1 MNQVTVEQPLKL
13 ESRIRRSQG
22 RLPRICAIST
32 RVASDELAE
41 LERAAKREGKAIGEW
56 SRDQLLAAARRPK
69 DDILLTELIGLRMF
83 LVNLLRP
90 IALGEDYTDEQFR
103 ALLDHVRAEKRS
115 VTSQV
120 TEQYR
125 HGQKEQ

>member
-1 MNQVTVEQPLKL
+1 MDQVTVEQPLEL

-41 LERAAKREGKAIGEW
+41 LESAAKREGKAIGEW
-56 SRDQLLAAARRPK
+56 SRDQLIAAVRRPK

-83 LVNLLRP
+83 LVNVLRP

-125 HGQKEQ
+125 HDQKEQ

>member
-1 MNQVTVEQPLKL
+1 MDQVTVEQPLEL

-41 LERAAKREGKAIGEW
+41 LESAAKREGKAIGEW
-56 SRDQLLAAARRPK
+56 SRDQLIAAVRRPK
-69 DDILLTELIGLRMF
+69 DDIVLTELIGLRMF

-90 IALGEDYTDEQFR
+90 IALGEDYTDEEVR

-125 HGQKEQ
+125 HDHKEQ

>member
-1 MNQVTVEQPLKL
+1 MSQVCAIQLPDLD
-13 ESRIRRSQG
+13 SRVRRSKG
-22 RLPRICAIST
+22 RLARRCGANVKLTP
-32 RVASDELAE
+32 DELAE
-41 LERAAKREGKAIGEW
+41 LEAAAKLQGKALGEW
-56 SRDQLLAAARRPK
+56 GREELMAAARRPK

-103 ALLDHVRAEKRS
+103 ALLDHVRQEKRS

-125 HGQKEQ
+125 HTQKEQ

>member
-1 MNQVTVEQPLKL
+1 MDQVTVEQPLEL

-41 LERAAKREGKAIGEW
+41 LESAAKREGKAIGEW
-56 SRDQLLAAARRPK
+56 SRDQLIAAVRRPK

-103 ALLDHVRAEKRS
+103 ALLDHVRAEKRN

-125 HGQKEQ
+125 HDQKEQ

>member
-1 MNQVTVEQPLKL
+1 MSEAPATQLSDL
-13 ESRIRRSQG
+13 DSRVRRSKG
-22 RLPRICAIST
+22 RLARRCGANVKLTP
-32 RVASDELAE
+32 DELAE
-41 LERAAKREGKAIGEW
+41 LEAVAKRQGKALGEW
-56 SRDQLLAAARRPK
+56 GREELMAAARRPK

-125 HGQKEQ
+125 LTQKEQ

>member
-1 MNQVTVEQPLKL
+1 MEW
-13 ESRIRRSQG
+13 G
-22 RLPRICAIST
+22 R
-32 RVASDELAE
+32 EE
-41 LERAAKREGKAIGEW
+41 
-56 SRDQLLAAARRPK
+56 LLAAARRPK

-125 HGQKEQ
+125 HDQKEQ

>member
-1 MNQVTVEQPLKL
+1 MNQMTVEQPLEL

-41 LERAAKREGKAIGEW
+41 LESAAKREGKAIGEW
-56 SRDQLLAAARRPK
+56 SRDQLIAAVRRPK

-125 HGQKEQ
+125 HDQKEQ